1 MSLDFKGLMKVKVVV
16 IGGGHAGVE
25 AACAAARLGVET
37 ALVTFTRDGIGQMSC
52 NPAIGGT
59 GKGHLVREVDALGGV
74 MGQAIDATGIQFRIL
89 NSSKGHSVRASRAQ
103 ADRTLYKNWVRRFVE
118 AQPNLHIIEGE
129 ASKFR
134 IEDGRVSALE
144 LADGR
149 AIECQ
154 AIVVTTGTFLR
165 GLMHTGESQT
175 CGGRIGEQASNSL
188 SDALRGL
195 GLPLGRLKTGTPP
208 RLRRSS
214 IDFSRLKFQPGDET
228 PIPFSMVTER
238 ITQEQ
243 IPCWITNTTEEIHQL
258 IRENRERSPMF
269 NGQIKSGGP
278 RYCPSLEDKVFRF
291 ADKKSHNIFL
301 EPEGYESDVVYPN
314 GISTSLPRDVQERF
328 VRMIPGLENVEIL
341 QPGYAVEY
349 DFVDPRSL
357 HATLET
363 KRVPGLYL
371 AGQINGTSGYE
382 EAAGQGLVAGAN
394 AALKI
399 LGREALILC
408 RGDSY
413 IGVMVDDLTTT
424 GVDEPYRMF
433 TSRAEYRLI
442 LREDNAALRLS
453 PRAMKIGLLSEPFIE
468 AFQKRSAAFEKLRAW
483 SMKTRLKPNQENNQW
498 LAGLG
503 SAPLKDSIKIADLVR
518 RPELSLA
525 QILEHFPFSESLPAD
540 LVAALEIELKFRG
553 YLERQEEDVQ
563 KLKKLEDET
572 IPADFNYDGIPS
584 LRIEFREKLKKHRPG
599 SLGQALRIP
608 GITPAAISIMAVYLK
623 RHRSGDYAP
632 MSPAG

>member
-1 MSLDFKGLMKVKVVV
+1 MAKRVVV

-25 AACAAARLGVET
+25 AASAASRLGVET
-37 ALVTFTRDGIGQMSC
+37 VLVTFSRDGIGQMSC

-103 ADRTLYKNWVRRFVE
+103 ADRTLYKNWVRQFVE
-118 AQPNLHIIEGE
+118 SQPGLSVVEGE
-129 ASKFR
+129 AKGFR
-134 IEDGRVSALE
+134 FSGTQISGLELTDGRVIDCSAV
-144 LADGR
+144 
-149 AIECQ
+149 I
-154 AIVVTTGTFLR
+154 VTTGTFLR
-165 GLMHTGESQT
+165 GLMHTGESQS
-175 CGGRIGEQASNSL
+175 CGGRVGERAAQSL
-188 SDALRGL
+188 SEALRAL
-195 GLPLGRLKTGTPP
+195 DLPLGRLKTGTPP

-228 PIPFSMVTER
+228 PIPFSILTER

-243 IPCWITNTTEEIHQL
+243 IPCWITHTTEEVHEL
-258 IRENRERSPMF
+258 IRANRDRSPMF

-314 GISTSLPRDVQERF
+314 GISTSLPRDVQEKF

-341 QPGYAVEY
+341 QAGYAVEY

-357 HATLET
+357 QSTLET
-363 KRVPGLYL
+363 KSIPGLYL

-382 EAAGQGLVAGAN
+382 EAAGQGLIAGAN

-399 LGREALILC
+399 LGREPLILS

-413 IGVMVDDLTTT
+413 IGVMIDDLTTT

-442 LREDNAALRLS
+442 LREDNAAFRLS
-453 PRAMKIGLLSEPFIE
+453 PRALKIGLLSQPFIE
-468 AFQKRSAAFEKLRAW
+468 AFEKRRSVFDRLRTW
-483 SMKTRLKPNQENNQW
+483 SLKTRVKPNIENNQW
-498 LAGLG
+498 LASLG
-503 SAPLKDSIKIADLVR
+503 SAALKDSILIADLVR
-518 RPELSLA
+518 RPELSLSHL
-525 QILEHFPFSESLPAD
+525 LERFPFGETLAND

-563 KLKKLEDET
+563 KLRKLEDEAL
-572 IPADFNYDGIPS
+572 PENFDYDGIPS
-584 LRIEFREKLKKHRPG
+584 LRIEFREKLKKQRPS

-608 GITPAAISIMAVYLK
+608 GITPAAIAIIGVYLK
-623 RHRSGDYAP
+623 RHRSGDFPPRSDVA
-632 MSPAG
+632 A